1 MLYGPSYVYGTP
13 ATWSAETRFHP
24 GSMYATPIVAIRGD
38 DYGTPA
44 ERLAAAREWGPKVT
58 DYNGIVVVHGVSV
71 AEMEGL
77 KK

>member
-1 MLYGPSYVYGTP
+1 
-13 ATWSAETRFHP
+13 
-24 GSMYATPIVAIRGD
+24 MYATPIVAIRGD